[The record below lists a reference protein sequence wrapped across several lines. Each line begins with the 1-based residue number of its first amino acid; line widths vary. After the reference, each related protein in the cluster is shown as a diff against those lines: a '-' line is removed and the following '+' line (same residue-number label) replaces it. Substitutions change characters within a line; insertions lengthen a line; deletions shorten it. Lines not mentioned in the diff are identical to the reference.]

1 MLSIY
6 KAHLDRL
13 IDDLLK
19 KGLGNF
25 IDRSRDALI
34 WDDEIY
40 QKCSR
45 EEDAAEEKC
54 LNMNLT
60 KGQKKTIMNYVSD
73 VRATGHRYADLSY
86 LAGVKDTVGMLV
98 SLNMIK
104 GMEQ

>member
-1 MLSIY
+1 MD
-6 KAHLDRL
+6 KL

-45 EEDAAEEKC
+45 EEDKSGENAWTWA
-54 LNMNLT
+54 LQ
-60 KGQKKTIMNYVSD
+60 KGRRKP
-73 VRATGHRYADLSY
+73 
-86 LAGVKDTVGMLV
+86 
-98 SLNMIK
+98 
-104 GMEQ
+104 

>member
-1 MLSIY
+1 MV
-6 KAHLDRL
+6 
-13 IDDLLK
+13 
-19 KGLGNF
+19 
-25 IDRSRDALI
+25 
-34 WDDEIY
+34 
-40 QKCSR
+40 
-45 EEDAAEEKC
+45 
-54 LNMNLT
+54 NLT

>member
-1 MLSIY
+1 MD
-6 KAHLDRL
+6 KL

-60 KGQKKTIMNYVSD
+60 PLYNFSIKKM
-73 VRATGHRYADLSY
+73 SY
-86 LAGVKDTVGMLV
+86 RTF
-98 SLNMIK
+98 
-104 GMEQ
+104 

>member
-1 MLSIY
+1 M
-6 KAHLDRL
+6 DRL

-45 EEDAAEEKC
+45 EEDKSEEKC
-54 LNMNLT
+54 LDMGLT
-60 KGQKKTIMNYVSD
+60 KGQGKTMKQYVSD
-73 VRATGHRYADLSY
+73 IRATDHRYADLSY

-98 SLNMIK
+98 SLDMVK
-104 GMEQ
+104 GMEL

>member
-1 MLSIY
+1 M
-6 KAHLDRL
+6 DRL

-45 EEDAAEEKC
+45 EEDESEEKC
-54 LNMNLT
+54 FNMNLT
-60 KGQKKTIMNYVSD
+60 ERQKKVIKNYVSD
-73 VRATGHRYADLSY
+73 IRDTEHRYADISY
-86 LAGVKDTVGMLV
+86 MAGIMDTVKMLV
-98 SLNMIK
+98 SLGLIK
-104 GMEQ
+104 GVEDGEEDDAGE

>member
-1 MLSIY
+1 M
-6 KAHLDRL
+6 DRL

-45 EEDAAEEKC
+45 EEDKAEEKC
-54 LNMNLT
+54 LDMGLT
-60 KGQKKTIMNYVSD
+60 KRQEKTMKQYVSD
-73 VRATGHRYADLSY
+73 IRATDHRYADLSY

-98 SLNMIK
+98 SLDMIK
-104 GMEQ
+104 GVGLGEGEDIGK

>member
-1 MLSIY
+1 MD
-6 KAHLDRL
+6 KL

-45 EEDAAEEKC
+45 EEDKSEEKC
-54 LNMNLT
+54 LDMGLT
-60 KGQKKTIMNYVSD
+60 ERQEKTMKQYVSD
-73 VRATGHRYADLSY
+73 IRATDHRYADLSY

-98 SLNMIK
+98 FLDMVK
-104 GMEQ
+104 GIDQ

>member
-1 MLSIY
+1 MD
-6 KAHLDRL
+6 KL

-45 EEDAAEEKC
+45 EEDVAEEKC

-60 KGQKKTIMNYVSD
+60 KGQKKIIMNYVSG
-73 VRATGHRYADLSY
+73 VRATDHRYADLSY

-98 SLNMIK
+98 SLEMIK
-104 GMEQ
+104 GVELGEEDDTVE

>member
-1 MLSIY
+1 MD
-6 KAHLDRL
+6 KL

-45 EEDAAEEKC
+45 EEDESGEKC
-54 LNMNLT
+54 LDMGLT
-60 KGQKKTIMNYVSD
+60 KGQGKTMKQYVSD
-73 VRATGHRYADLSY
+73 IRATDHRYADLSY

-98 SLNMIK
+98 SLDMVK
-104 GMEQ
+104 GMEL